1 MNFLAHIYLARHS
14 QQAMVGA
21 LLGDF
26 NPGQAIH
33 AMPPEM
39 AREIQLHRL
48 VDSYTDTHPQ
58 VLQCK
63 ALFPDGVRRF
73 SGIVLDVYFDY
84 LLSQHWHRYSAIAR
98 TQLIADFYQALT
110 ELQAYLPGSLQNLR
124 SRMISQDWLG
134 SYAEVAG
141 LRLAVQRT
149 SQRLSRHGERLQ
161 QALALA
167 EQHHDQLETAFLEF
181 FPELERYVSVQ
192 RQILLQAV

>member
-48 VDSYTDTHPQ
+48 VDSYTDQHPQ
-58 VLQCK
+58 VLVCK
-63 ALFPDGVRRF
+63 ALFPEGVRRF
-73 SGIVLDVYFDY
+73 AGIVLDLYFDY
-84 LLSQHWHRYSAIAR
+84 LLSQHWQRYTTLSR
-98 TQLIADFYQALT
+98 PQLIADFYQALND
-110 ELQAYLPGSLQNLR
+110 QHQHLPASLQNLR
-124 SRMISQDWLG
+124 DRMISQDWLG
-134 SYAEVAG
+134 SYGEVAG

-149 SQRLSRHGERLQ
+149 AQRLSRHGERLQ
-161 QALALA
+161 QALALS
-167 EQHHDQLETAFLEF
+167 EQHHQQIEIAFLEF
-181 FPELERYVSVQ
+181 FPELEDYVSRQ
-192 RQILLQAV
+192 RQTLLQAA